1 MTEDFQKS
9 STHWGIGISEQY
21 GFSMRKGASH
31 FGLMITGQGSNRL
44 KASNSIMSTIASF
57 GKSSWITL
65 SVAWRSSFLSQWG
78 MPPKIQSRERL
89 YKYTL
94 QWALSSSFKKKNCQR
109 EERTPSSEDQHSSR
123 WFSNWGW
130 LGHNY
135 SEVPNRRADQNK
147 RAGLEESDTLLAYL
161 LSKSINEQG
170 GIFHFSK

>member
-1 MTEDFQKS
+1 MAKIKLNKIKFKNQDFSIQIHIFLTSNNKTEKNIMTEDFQKS

-109 EERTPSSEDQHSSR
+109 EERTPPSEDQHSSR

-130 LGHNY
+130 LGHN
-135 SEVPNRRADQNK
+135 
-147 RAGLEESDTLLAYL
+147 
-161 LSKSINEQG
+161 
-170 GIFHFSK
+170 